1 MMTDTPIDTP
11 IPFWKFRQRWT
22 AWRATQVGRLVAE
35 SFRLQGHLYA
45 VAIVAMI
52 FVAATSTATAWI
64 MEKII
69 DSLSN
74 PENRSAVYYV
84 AGGVVVLFLA
94 KSIASYIQSLFLAKA
109 GNRVVAMQQER
120 VYRKILNYDVAFF
133 TGVESSDLL
142 MRVTHGAQAARQ
154 LIDVLMTSYVR
165 DTLTLI
171 GLVGVMIYQQPFLS
185 IVCFIVG
192 PIAIFGVRYLLKSV
206 REIMEAEMMS
216 LAEIIKVLQETSTG
230 IKIIKVFALEERMI
244 ARMNKAILQVETR
257 ANDIARL
264 QSIAG
269 PLMETLA
276 GLAIAGVVVAS
287 TMTVFGGEPRTAGQL
302 MSFVTALMMAYEPAK
317 RLSRMRV
324 TIEALMVGVKMLF
337 TLLDED
343 ITMKEA
349 ENPVDLKP
357 GKSRITFEN
366 VSFGYLDEKPVL
378 SDMNLTF
385 ESGQTTALV
394 GPSGGGKST
403 VLSMVLRFYDP
414 NTGAVKIDGQDLRD
428 VSFESL
434 RHKISYV
441 GQDTFLFSSTVMDNL
456 LCSRPDATEEEVI
469 AAAKAAHA
477 HHFITELSNGSD
489 THVRENGI
497 FLSGGQKKRQSIAR
511 AILPKSDLLLLDEA
525 TSALDVESEA
535 LVKQALD
542 ELRTEMTIIVIAHRL
557 STVLSAD
564 KIVVVEQG
572 HVAEQGPVEEL
583 LEKGDGSFRRLYDKQ
598 FA

>member
-477 HHFITELSNGSD
+477 HDFITELSNGYD
-489 THVRENGI
+489 THVGENGI
-497 FLSGGQKKRQSIAR
+497 FLSGGQKQRLSIAR
-511 AILPKSDLLLLDEA
+511 AILRKSDVLLLDEA